1 MTPGMGRIVTPNQYA
16 TPVLN
21 GLVPE
26 FPQGYIDVAF
36 DYVYDVAL
44 LANAILRDQSVPI
57 HTDSDFVLR
66 AVVLSQATGAFSI
79 RFNDSQGYYLSS
91 GFLLSANF
99 LSGTVPYPY
108 PIFPEMI
115 FPAGSRIG
123 VEINELSAAPN
134 TVQMLLRG
142 AKRYRLPAARRP

>member
-1 MTPGMGRIVTPNQYA
+1 MASNPQA

-26 FPQGYIDVAF
+26 FPMGYIDVAF
-36 DYVYDVAL
+36 DYVYDVAM
-44 LANAILRDQSVPI
+44 LANQVLRDQSIPI

-66 AVVLSQATGAFSI
+66 AAVLSQATGAFSI

-99 LSGTVPYPY
+99 LSGTVPFPF
-108 PIFPEMI
+108 PIFPELL
-115 FPAGSRIG
+115 FPAGARIG
-123 VEINELSAAPN
+123 VEINELSGAPN

-142 AKRYRLPAARRP
+142 AKRYRLPAAKR

>member
-1 MTPGMGRIVTPNQYA
+1 MNPHA

-21 GLVPE
+21 GLTPE
-26 FPQGYIDVAF
+26 FPLGFIDVSF
-36 DYVYDVAL
+36 DYVYDVNLTAL
-44 LANAILRDQSVPI
+44 QQLRDQSVPI

-66 AVVLSQATGAFSI
+66 AVILSQATGAFSI

-91 GFLLSANF
+91 GFMLSANF

-108 PIFPEMI
+108 PIFPEML

-123 VEINELSAAPN
+123 IEINDLLGAPN
-134 TVQMLLRG
+134 TVQLLLRG
-142 AKRYRLPAARRP
+142 AKRYRLPAARR

>member
-1 MTPGMGRIVTPNQYA
+1 MNLVTANPHG

-26 FPQGYIDVAF
+26 FPMGYIDVSF
-36 DYVYDVAL
+36 DYVYDVTL
-44 LANAILRDQSVPI
+44 LLNQQLRDQSIPI

-66 AVVLSQATGAFSI
+66 AIILSQATGAFSI

-91 GFLLSANF
+91 GFMMSANF

-108 PIFPEMI
+108 PIFPELL

-123 VEINELSAAPN
+123 IEINELSGAGN
-134 TVQMLLRG
+134 TVQMVFRG
-142 AKRYRLPAARRP
+142 AKRYRLPAPRR